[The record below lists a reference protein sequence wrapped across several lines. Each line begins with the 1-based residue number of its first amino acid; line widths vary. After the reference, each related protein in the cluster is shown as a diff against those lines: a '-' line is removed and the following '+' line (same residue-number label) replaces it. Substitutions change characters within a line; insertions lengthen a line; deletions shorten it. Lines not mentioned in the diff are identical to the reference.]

1 MPKCEC
7 SAGKVGASVRSTSW
21 SVQGAEAKSCAVRA
35 VRAVV
40 SGPWGD
46 RDALHSK
53 IRISLQKLSAISTCI
68 EKKKSLDA
76 TRLLQARSR
85 IPSSRP
91 HGTIGPS
98 GSRCPRSVNIPRLH
112 APKLLTDLTT
122 CTPPRTASI
131 LSNGISNHQV
141 RTSPPV
147 PQLPNLRGE
156 ALRSLDP
163 WPLYRFQ
170 LECRF

>member
-35 VRAVV
+35 VGAVV

-98 GSRCPRSVNIPRLH
+98 ASHVPKLDSIPRLH
-112 APKLLTDLTT
+112 APKLLTDLHHLHSSAHRFD
-122 CTPPRTASI
+122 PFKWHLQSSGA
-131 LSNGISNHQV
+131 HV
-141 RTSPPV
+141 ATS
-147 PQLPNLRGE
+147 
-156 ALRSLDP
+156 AATSKS
-163 WPLYRFQ
+163 
-170 LECRF
+170 

>member
-7 SAGKVGASVRSTSW
+7 SGKVGASERSTSW
-21 SVQGAEAKSCAVRA
+21 PVQGAEAESCAVRA

-53 IRISLQKLSAISTCI
+53 ISITLQKLSAISTCI
-68 EKKKSLDA
+68 EKKEKLGRDSTTPGA
-76 TRLLQARSR
+76 LQNPLVASPWHNRAFCLA
-85 IPSSRP
+85 
-91 HGTIGPS
+91 
-98 GSRCPRSVNIPRLH
+98 CPRSDNIPRLH

-141 RTSPPV
+141 RMSPPV

-170 LECRF
+170 LGCRF